1 MDVWTVISKLLSP
14 LNKFDQ
20 PGGVVSDCTCFFLP
34 LTLFSSSFFK
44 QCFCTSRSQYWIMDF
59 NSFITDESG

>member
-20 PGGVVSDCTCFFLP
+20 AGGVVSDFSDC
-34 LTLFSSSFFK
+34 LTAPVSFSL
-44 QCFCTSRSQYWIMDF
+44 
-59 NSFITDESG
+59 